1 MTSSTSDPIH
11 TCIERW
17 HEVLGGSRS
26 MDDLLHLDVVFLS
39 PVVFTPQVGR
49 DITKLYL
56 SAAGGTIGGESGS
69 AEERAKAKEQ
79 GTGFRYT
86 KQILS
91 GYEAALEFETTMD
104 GKSVNGVDIITCDDD
119 AMITEFRVM
128 IRPLQAVHVVHEQM
142 KAMLE
147 RLG

>member
-1 MTSSTSDPIH
+1 MSRQVAPID
-11 TCIERW
+11 TCIARW
-17 HEVLGGSRS
+17 HEVLAMKRS
-26 MDDLLHLDVVFLS
+26 MDDVLHPDVVFLS

-56 SAAGGTIGGESGS
+56 SAAGGTIGGGDSS
-69 AEERAKAKEQ
+69 AKEQ
-79 GTGFRYT
+79 AQAAADGTGFRYT

-91 GYEAALEFETTMD
+91 GNEAALEFETTMD
-104 GKSVNGVDIITCDDD
+104 GTSVNGVDIITCDDE

-128 IRPLQAVHVVHEQM
+128 IRPLQAVNVVHEQM